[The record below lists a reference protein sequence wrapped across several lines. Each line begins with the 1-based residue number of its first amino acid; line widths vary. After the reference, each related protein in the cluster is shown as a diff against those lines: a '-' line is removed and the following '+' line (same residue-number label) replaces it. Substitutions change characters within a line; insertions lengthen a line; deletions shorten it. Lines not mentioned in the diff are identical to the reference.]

1 MQNIADLAFITER
14 EEILNALLESK
25 DHGTVVGIS
34 AAILG
39 NGVFLTAV
47 ENVVVTSSDD
57 FIITL
62 KGYDVTGYIL
72 ERNKIRLSDIRAICR
87 FQSKFKNPYL
97 KELTG
102 DRFYEIR

>member
-1 MQNIADLAFITER
+1 MQNIDLAFISEP
-14 EEILNALLESK
+14 EEILNALQESK
-25 DHGTVVGIS
+25 DRGTVVGIS

-39 NGVFLTAV
+39 NGVFLTSV
-47 ENVVVTSSDD
+47 ENVIPADSDH
-57 FIITL
+57 IIVL

-72 ERNKIRLSDIRAICR
+72 ERNKIRLSDIRAICP
-87 FQSKFKNPYL
+87 FQSKFNNPYL